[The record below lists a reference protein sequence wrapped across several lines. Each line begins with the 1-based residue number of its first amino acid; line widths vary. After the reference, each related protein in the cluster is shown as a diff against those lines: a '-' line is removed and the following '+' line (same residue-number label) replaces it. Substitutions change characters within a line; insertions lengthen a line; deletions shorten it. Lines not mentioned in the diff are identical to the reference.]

1 MPIEKEVTGIHKN
14 GEEVTKNM
22 SYILQFIDGTRIMAS
37 LLSNLVNNLSE
48 GIHRIKCKFG
58 HDDKKNV
65 KLAELRAKHATFLL
79 NRQDHLI
86 ELKMILYNT
95 IVYVATKNINRFNEK
110 FKKRIFNTNK
120 FSNRDNNKL
129 FNVCEEMFI
138 LMNI

>member
-1 MPIEKEVTGIHKN
+1 MENKLQKICRTYYNLLMVQELWQAYYQILSIIFLKEFIELN
-14 GEEVTKNM
+14 
-22 SYILQFIDGTRIMAS
+22 
-37 LLSNLVNNLSE
+37 VNSDMT
-48 GIHRIKCKFG
+48 I
-58 HDDKKNV
+58 KKNV
-65 KLAELRAKHATFLL
+65 KLAELRANHATVLL